1 MPACRPAPISV
12 CALSAC
18 RPWVFDQHIKASLN
32 VLADRREACEAW
44 RAETAAA
51 ARIDSPVA
59 LRAAVA
65 ELEAEQAAVQ
75 RKLERA
81 RARLR
86 RAERS
91 TGTRSVGTID

>member
-1 MPACRPAPISV
+1 MSVV
-12 CALSAC
+12 CASPAC
-18 RPWVFDQHIKASLN
+18 RPWVFDQHVKATLN

-51 ARIDSPVA
+51 AATARLDSPAA

-75 RKLERA
+75 RQLEKA

-86 RAERS
+86 RAGRCS
-91 TGTRSVGTID
+91 TATAP

>member
-1 MPACRPAPISV
+1 MPACRLALISV

-51 ARIDSPVA
+51 ARIDPAA